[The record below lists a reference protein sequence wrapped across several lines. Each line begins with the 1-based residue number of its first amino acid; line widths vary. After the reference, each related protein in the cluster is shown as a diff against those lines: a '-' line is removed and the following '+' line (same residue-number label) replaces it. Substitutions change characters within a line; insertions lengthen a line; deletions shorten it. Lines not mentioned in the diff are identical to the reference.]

1 MRRRANPK
9 DFLEVLKNGDHLL
22 MRQAALRRKQV
33 DMVLGIE
40 PAYAVPGCE
49 PDAAFRSD
57 VDGLYFETRHA
68 LGDAPQASVVWAI
81 RVDAEQ
87 PTFGG
92 QINLSPGIE
101 GESGGMTESTMNFG
115 NRELS
120 KDPALDIGNAAR
132 GDDPDA
138 SGRGEHELN
147 DVGAGQALFETK
159 PGYASAVKT
168 KQAVGRADPDETVL
182 VLEDAGRGQR
192 TKAEII
198 ADALENVVWPRR
210 QRQQGRPGRLSLR
223 SEGTQEKSGQEKG
236 GGRLA
241 PHEISG

>member
-1 MRRRANPK
+1 MRCRANPE
-9 DFLEVLKNGDHLL
+9 DFLKVLENGDHLL

-49 PDAAFRSD
+49 PDAAFRCD
-57 VDGLYFETRHA
+57 VNCLYFETRHA
-68 LGDAPQASVVWAI
+68 LGDAPQASVVRAI

-87 PTFGG
+87 PTLGG
-92 QINLSPGIE
+92 QINLTPGIE
-101 GESGGMTESTMNFG
+101 GEHGGMTESTMNLG
-115 NRELS
+115 NRELV
-120 KDPALDIGNAAR
+120 KDTALDIGNATR

-159 PGYASAVKT
+159 PGYTGPVET

-182 VLEDAGRGQR
+182 VLKNAGRSQR
-192 TKAEII
+192 AKAEII

-210 QRQQGRPGRLSLR
+210 
-223 SEGTQEKSGQEKG
+223 
-236 GGRLA
+236 
-241 PHEISG
+241 